1 MLGTGLAMQMKIWR
15 EVDEPD
21 YGKGPGAFITQNILP
36 RVRSACSMS
45 PLTGKRVKGETEK
58 RLP

>member
-1 MLGTGLAMQMKIWR
+1 MRLIK
-15 EVDEPD
+15 PD